1 MSCTLAKRSTNSMYP
16 DVLVWLRVADR
27 LESFQMHIRWAG
39 SDAGSEKGNDTESE
53 REMLLKLLPIAFLF
67 MALVLGAS
75 TVRCALCAPA
85 HTCTQAHTLLVH
97 VCVRED
103 VKQSMRLC
111 VLERMCCCNAWV
123 DRAANN
129 LVRTTWEAGTSCLFL
144 RIVASLSRFA
154 SHVPPVHTG
163 ALSRRQAH

>member
-1 MSCTLAKRSTNSMYP
+1 MSCTLAKRSTKSMYP

-39 SDAGSEKGNDTESE
+39 SHAGSEKGNDTESE

-85 HTCTQAHTLLVH
+85 HTCTHAHTLLVH

-103 VKQSMRLC
+103 VLLQCKGRQGSEQPGKR
-111 VLERMCCCNAWV
+111 EQ
-123 DRAANN
+123 
-129 LVRTTWEAGTSCLFL
+129 
-144 RIVASLSRFA
+144 VACF
-154 SHVPPVHTG
+154 
-163 ALSRRQAH
+163 

>member
-1 MSCTLAKRSTNSMYP
+1 MYP

-39 SDAGSEKGNDTESE
+39 SHAGSEKGNDTESE

-85 HTCTQAHTLLVH
+85 HTCTRAYFACAC
-97 VCVRED
+97 VC
-103 VKQSMRLC
+103 
-111 VLERMCCCNAWV
+111 
-123 DRAANN
+123 
-129 LVRTTWEAGTSCLFL
+129 
-144 RIVASLSRFA
+144 
-154 SHVPPVHTG
+154 
-163 ALSRRQAH
+163 